1 VPDTFYRSFADKQLT
16 GYGAERRRRIERSRL
31 ALLERHRQPPG
42 DLLEI
47 GPGEGGIARAA
58 GANGWRWYGL
68 EASLILSER
77 LRADDLHV
85 ARAWTPPFPIR
96 SASVDVV
103 YADQVLEHMNG
114 ATEARAFVSEMSRV
128 LRPGGIG
135 LIVVPD
141 YAKEGW
147 FFWDIDYT
155 HNFVTTERRTRQLF
169 YDGGFDVVE
178 LVRTIGVSSGPSRQ
192 AMAAAAVFLNL
203 PGVDAVA
210 RLARREELLFRVRK
224 NLFQTLALVVKKD
237 EKASSAGR

>member
-16 GYGAERRRRIERSRL
+16 GYGAKRRRRIELARL
-31 ALLERHRQPPG
+31 TLLERHRRPPG

-47 GPGEGGIARAA
+47 GPGLGGIARTAV
-58 GANGWRWYGL
+58 ANGWRWYGL
-68 EASLILSER
+68 EASPMLADR
-77 LRADDLHV
+77 LRADDLRV

-96 SASVDVV
+96 TASVDVV

-114 ATEARAFVSEMSRV
+114 ASEARAFVAEMSRV
-128 LRPGGIG
+128 LRPGGLG

-169 YDGGFDVVE
+169 YDGGFEVVE
-178 LVRTIGVSSGPSRQ
+178 IVRAIGVSSGAPRQ

-203 PGVDAVA
+203 PGVDALARVA
-210 RLARREELLFRVRK
+210 RSEELLFRLRK
-224 NLFQTLALVVKKD
+224 NLFQTLSLVVKKD
-237 EKASSAGR
+237 EQT